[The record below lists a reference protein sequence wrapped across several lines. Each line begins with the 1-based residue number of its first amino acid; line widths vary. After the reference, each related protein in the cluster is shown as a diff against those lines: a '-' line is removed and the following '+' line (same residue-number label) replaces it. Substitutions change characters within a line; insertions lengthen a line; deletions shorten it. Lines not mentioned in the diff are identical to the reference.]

1 MQEAS
6 YRISGFKE
14 DITTDSFCE
23 NVYSGASHYT
33 RLGHLKAPLAVFP
46 HDTVSSMHIY
56 TKDLALLENSSFKE
70 PGSCIHI
77 HINGQVGT
85 VAVYAGD
92 GGDGGDGSPVTFN

>member
-1 MQEAS
+1 
-6 YRISGFKE
+6 
-14 DITTDSFCE
+14 
-23 NVYSGASHYT
+23 
-33 RLGHLKAPLAVFP
+33 
-46 HDTVSSMHIY
+46 MHIY